1 MLHILSGG
9 IHIFLLLSLIV
20 FAKSKDKQS
29 FIQIKENHFVLG
41 AMPYYFAGINFW
53 YGCYLGTTDSGRQRI
68 IRELDFLTEVGITN
82 LRILGAS
89 EESTITQSLKP
100 AIQIKPGVFN
110 ESLLKGLDFFL
121 SEMGKRKMKA
131 VIFLN
136 NYWEWSGGMSQY
148 VTWFSD
154 DPIVDPYISRDWIGF
169 MAHSA
174 KFYHL
179 DPAQEAFLY
188 FVKKIVDRKNS
199 ISGILY
205 KNDPTIMSWE
215 LANEPRP
222 GPDGEIGRQNLEVFY
237 CWIQQTAAFIKKLD
251 KNHLVTTGNEGIWG
265 SIRDEQVFLTIHRF
279 KEVDYATFHLWP
291 KNWGWF
297 RVHQPDETLPSTL
310 KNAQA
315 YFNRHAE
322 LSGSL
327 CKPFV
332 LEEFGM
338 ERDNGLLEPGSPTT
352 ARDQFLSLMYDAVY
366 INALQGG
373 MMAGT
378 NVWTWGGFSRHQH
391 DDGFWRPGDI
401 FTGDPPQEA
410 QGLNSIFAIDTTT
423 INILR
428 EHSRKM
434 KSLCSKAGK
443 GEKEKGI
450 PEMPEKP

>member
-1 MLHILSGG
+1 MFHILSGR

-179 DPAQEAFLY
+179 DPAQEAFL
-188 FVKKIVDRKNS
+188 
-199 ISGILY
+199 
-205 KNDPTIMSWE
+205 
-215 LANEPRP
+215 
-222 GPDGEIGRQNLEVFY
+222 
-237 CWIQQTAAFIKKLD
+237 
-251 KNHLVTTGNEGIWG
+251 
-265 SIRDEQVFLTIHRF
+265 
-279 KEVDYATFHLWP
+279 
-291 KNWGWF
+291 
-297 RVHQPDETLPSTL
+297 
-310 KNAQA
+310 
-315 YFNRHAE
+315 
-322 LSGSL
+322 SL
-327 CKPFV
+327 
-332 LEEFGM
+332 
-338 ERDNGLLEPGSPTT
+338 
-352 ARDQFLSLMYDAVY
+352 
-366 INALQGG
+366 I
-373 MMAGT
+373 
-378 NVWTWGGFSRHQH
+378 
-391 DDGFWRPGDI
+391 
-401 FTGDPPQEA
+401 
-410 QGLNSIFAIDTTT
+410 
-423 INILR
+423 
-428 EHSRKM
+428 
-434 KSLCSKAGK
+434 
-443 GEKEKGI
+443 
-450 PEMPEKP
+450 